1 MVILILA
8 HSAEDK
14 ANYNLRDQMFSV
26 LFQVFLICQIQ
37 GLLHGSWMR
46 EIWRYWPVTMVPV
59 KKADGKLKSCSSC
72 NDEQRQLSKA
82 GNLGVNLLW

>member
-37 GLLHGSWMR
+37 GLLHGS
-46 EIWRYWPVTMVPV
+46 
-59 KKADGKLKSCSSC
+59 
-72 NDEQRQLSKA
+72 
-82 GNLGVNLLW
+82 